1 MKRVLNYLIAFIV
14 LAGILLANGCAI
26 ETEKQPQISTDE
38 PTATETLIIPTETEM
53 PTYVVQDSLEVFTP
67 AQEALN
73 QSPEALAQQERFQRW
88 LDYWVK
94 FDNRPFAPGSVDIHW
109 KPVYDNPQNPTEVV
123 MLLEV
128 GGPDY
133 KNATFLPPHNA
144 DGPIDYPP
152 EVSGSDIAPGLGP
165 MEIDLNKDGTVT
177 RAYQGT
183 LARFDS
189 QGNLV
194 ETLVGNHWEAVEQY
208 PIDMEKLH
216 NFPESYEYMV
226 ANLDEFVEFPDPFVD
241 PDGFNASVEK
251 LKTIIGD
258 YTQREKNYVGYV
270 GAESDFHIAESYLSP
285 NQLEGQLEIAYFQ
298 HQGVVYPIINLN
310 VYNPDNSIMGGG
322 FVRTMMVILYNGR
335 GAPEGTDVIQTL
347 FNGGHIRSARLNK
360 TEQEVYPDIVN
371 KAIRTGIVPVDDG
384 TYDQIIWGFGS
395 IQTEEGFQKRIN
407 GN

>member
-1 MKRVLNYLIAFIV
+1 MKRVFNYLIAFIV
-14 LAGILLANGCAI
+14 LAGILLVNGCAI
-26 ETEKQPQISTDE
+26 ETENQLQISTDE
-38 PTATETLIIPTETEM
+38 PEATETLIIPTETEI
-53 PTYVVQDSLEVFTP
+53 PTYEVQDSTEVFTP

-88 LDYWVK
+88 LDYWVQ
-94 FDNRPFAPGSVDIHW
+94 FDNRPFAPGSVDIH
-109 KPVYDNPQNPTEVV
+109 KKYVYNDPQNPTEVI

-152 EVSGSDIAPGLGP
+152 EVSGSEIAPGLGP

-208 PIDMEKLH
+208 PIDIEKLH

-258 YTQREKNYVGYV
+258 HTQREKNYTAASGDQPDFYV
-270 GAESDFHIAESYLSP
+270 ANAWNSP
-285 NQLEGQLEIAYFQ
+285 NSLEGQPEIAYFQ
-298 HQGVVYPIINLN
+298 HQGVVYPMINLN
-310 VYNPDNSIMGGG
+310 VYGSMGG
-322 FVRTMMVILYNGR
+322 FVRTIMVILYDGF
-335 GAPEGTDVIQTL
+335 GAPEGTGVIKTL
-347 FNGGHIRSARLNK
+347 ADGGHIAGISLMK
-360 TEQEVYPDIVN
+360 TEWPDYPDIVN
-371 KAIRTGIVPVDDG
+371 DAIRKGLVPINDG
-384 TYDQIIWGFGS
+384 TYDQIIWGFGR
-395 IQTEEGFQKRIN
+395 IQTQEGLQKMRD